1 MPRIM
6 VVDDEP
12 RICRF
17 VSRALERDGH
27 VVQWVGTGEQALRL
41 ADTEEFAL
49 VVLDLMLPQLS
60 GIDVLRQMLE
70 RRPGQ
75 RVLVLSAIG
84 DVAAKVECF
93 ASGAVDYLSK
103 PFALAELVARVR
115 IRAAEPAR
123 PPSRRWIRAGHV
135 ALDLHRRTADL
146 DGRSVQLTQREFVL
160 LSHLMRRAD
169 QVCGREELLTD
180 VWGHAFDAASNV
192 VDVYVRRLRTKLGA
206 DSIETIRN
214 VGYSFVTG

>member
-27 VVQWVGTGEQALRL
+27 VVRTVGTGEQALLL
-41 ADTEEFAL
+41 ADAEEFAL
-49 VVLDLMLPQLS
+49 VVLDLMLPRL
-60 GIDVLRQMLE
+60 GGVDVLRQMLA
-70 RRPGQ
+70 RRPDQ

-93 ASGAVDYLSK
+93 AHGAVDYLAK

-115 IRAAEPAR
+115 IRAAEPA
-123 PPSRRWIRAGHV
+123 PAAARRCIRAGQV
-135 ALDLHRRTADL
+135 ALDPHRRTAEL
-146 DGRSVQLTQREFVL
+146 PGRSVQLTQREFVL
-160 LSHLMRRAD
+160 LSHLMGRAGH
-169 QVCGREELLTD
+169 VCGREELLTD

-192 VDVYVRRLRTKLGA
+192 VDVYVRRLRAKLGA

-214 VGYSFVTG
+214 VGYSFVAG